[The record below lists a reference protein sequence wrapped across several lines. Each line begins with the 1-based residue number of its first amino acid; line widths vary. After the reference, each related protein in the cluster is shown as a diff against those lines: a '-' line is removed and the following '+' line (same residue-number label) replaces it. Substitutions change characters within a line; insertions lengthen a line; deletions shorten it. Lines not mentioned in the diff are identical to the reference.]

1 MFITFEGG
9 EGAGK
14 TTLMQQVENQLK
26 DRCSLLIT
34 REPGGTIFGEKARQL
49 VLENRDD
56 FILSPVAEMLL
67 YLTSRAQNLHEKILP
82 ALKRGELVLCDRFSD
97 STIAYQG
104 VGRELGYEYV
114 TQCALLAVRNVQ
126 PDLTF
131 YIDLDPEIGLNRL
144 IERQKGKEELYD
156 RIEKEKL
163 DFHNRTREGYHMLYR
178 DYPER
183 IVLLDGTLS
192 VEELTELSMKE
203 IEKRL

>member
-67 YLTSRAQNLHEKILP
+67 YLTSRAQNLHE
-82 ALKRGELVLCDRFSD
+82 
-97 STIAYQG
+97 
-104 VGRELGYEYV
+104 
-114 TQCALLAVRNVQ
+114 
-126 PDLTF
+126 
-131 YIDLDPEIGLNRL
+131 
-144 IERQKGKEELYD
+144 
-156 RIEKEKL
+156 
-163 DFHNRTREGYHMLYR
+163 
-178 DYPER
+178 
-183 IVLLDGTLS
+183 
-192 VEELTELSMKE
+192 
-203 IEKRL
+203 